1 VNKTGYGFLLV
12 GGLLVALASGVV
24 VAAGSVTPASVGQD
38 WIYDLV
44 KYFGIAGVLAGIGMF
59 FFGAKGFASR

>member
-1 VNKTGYGFLLV
+1 MTKTQYGFLLV
-12 GGLLVALASGVV
+12 GGFLVALASGVV

-44 KYFGIAGVLAGIGMF
+44 KYSGIAGVLAGIGMF
-59 FFGAKGFASR
+59 FFGAKGFASA

>member
-1 VNKTGYGFLLV
+1 MTRTQYGFLLV
-12 GGLLVALASGVV
+12 GGLFVALFSGVV
-24 VAAGSVTPASVGQD
+24 VAAGSATPVSVGQD

-59 FFGAKGFASR
+59 FFGAKGFASA